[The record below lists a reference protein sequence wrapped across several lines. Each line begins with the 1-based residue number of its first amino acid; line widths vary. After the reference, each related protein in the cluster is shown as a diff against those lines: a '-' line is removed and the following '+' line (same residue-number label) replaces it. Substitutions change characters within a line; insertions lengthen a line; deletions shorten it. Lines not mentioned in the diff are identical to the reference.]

1 MLVCGI
7 SNTGLGSSLRPI
19 PINENGFW
27 SDCRATK
34 QKTLICLVRKFT
46 LVKSNICELY
56 AAARLEQRKAPRTY
70 LYEYTFGEINMVNLV
85 IKNVTLHV
93 VTYGIRKNAV
103 THTVF
108 RSAFTGARRPAN
120 AAMPKSAPGNTLFK
134 ELAFFPAIQI
144 VSFKIR
150 CAT

>member
-1 MLVCGI
+1 MD
-7 SNTGLGSSLRPI
+7 SSLRPI
-19 PINENGFW
+19 PAKENGFW
-27 SDCRATK
+27 SDFRATK
-34 QKTLICLVRKFT
+34 QKTLICLVRKCT

-56 AAARLEQRKAPRTY
+56 AAAHVEQREAPCTY
-70 LYEYTFGEINMVNLV
+70 LYEYTFGDINIVHLV
-85 IKNVTLHV
+85 IKNVKLHV
-93 VTYGIRKNAV
+93 VNYCIRKNAV
-103 THTVF
+103 THTFF
-108 RSAFTGARRPAN
+108 RSAFTVTRRLAN